1 MTEKGIDKD
10 VEQDWVT
17 RLAHEVVAE
26 AQQRGIDT
34 IVCASGISPSGPVH
48 LGNFREVITPH
59 LVADEIKRRGI
70 PCEHLLSWDD
80 FDRFRRVPANQ
91 PGVDESWEQYIGMPL
106 TSVPPPAGS
115 AHASWAD
122 HYKAPLVEA
131 MAALGIVV
139 RQISQTEQYRAGAYR
154 EQILLAMRERV
165 AIDAV
170 LARYRTLETAEVAR
184 QRATGRGK
192 GKPGQPAPSVEPAL
206 TARLDRQG
214 AGVALTDEQVQART
228 EAERGSG
235 AASDDDGSEGKAR
248 YYPYKPFCTV
258 CGTDFTV
265 VTAYDDD
272 SSELT
277 YRCTRCGHTE
287 HVDLGS
293 FDNGKLVW
301 KVDWPMRW
309 AHERVLFEPSGV
321 DHQSPGSSF
330 VVGKDLAPIF
340 GWERPIGPMYAFV
353 GIAGM
358 AKMSSSRG
366 GVPTPKD
373 ALEVME
379 PQLLRWL
386 YARRRPN
393 QSFDISFGPEL
404 QRLYDEW
411 DSLGRKVAQ
420 GSAQPADRAVHRRA
434 TSTSEAVLP
443 STPRPLPFRTIASVI
458 DIVQGDEAQA
468 VRILSA
474 LDPDDPVTSTDDLRP
489 RLDCAER
496 WMLHHVQAEDRTIVR
511 AEPDRELLDALDEPQ
526 RESLRLLVDGLD
538 EHWSLDG
545 LTHLVYAVP
554 KVQRGIDPD
563 AKVKD
568 PELSAAQ
575 RAFFA
580 LVYRLLV
587 GKDTGPRLPTLLLAV
602 GADRVRTL
610 LGQ

>member
-1 MTEKGIDKD
+1 MTDT
-10 VEQDWVT
+10 VAPVDWVS
-17 RLAHEVVAE
+17 RLADEVIAE
-26 AQQRGIDT
+26 AEHRNPGEK
-34 IVCASGISPSGPVH
+34 IVCASGISPSGPIH
-48 LGNFREVITPH
+48 LGNFRELITPH
-59 LVADEIKRRGI
+59 LVADEIKRRGVD
-70 PCEHLLSWDD
+70 CEHILSWDD
-80 FDRFRRVPANQ
+80 YDRFRRVPKTLE
-91 PGVDESWEQYIGMPL
+91 GVDETWEQYIGMPL
-106 TSVPPPAGS
+106 TAVPPPAGS
-115 AHASWAD
+115 PHASWAD
-122 HYKAPLVEA
+122 HFKAPLIEA
-131 MAALGIVV
+131 MAATGIEV

-154 EQILLAMRERV
+154 DQVLLAMRERT
-165 AIDAV
+165 AIDKV
-170 LARYRTLETAEVAR
+170 LDQYRTLEAAEAAR
-184 QRATGRGK
+184 QKESGK
-192 GKPGQPAPSVEPAL
+192 ARQQGQGNGPKL
-206 TARLDRQG
+206 TE
-214 AGVALTDEQVQART
+214 EQEAAAT

-235 AASDDDGSEGKAR
+235 AATEDDGSEGKAG

-258 CGTDFTV
+258 CGTDFTT

-272 SSELT
+272 THALT
-277 YRCTRCGHTE
+277 YECTKCGHVET
-287 HVDLGS
+287 VDLDTFTS
-293 FDNGKLVW
+293 GKLVW

-309 AHERVLFEPSGV
+309 AYEHVMFEPSGV

-358 AKMSSSRG
+358 AKMSSSKG
-366 GVPTPKD
+366 GVPIPND

-379 PQLLRWL
+379 PPVLRWL

-393 QSFDISFGPEL
+393 QSFDVAFGPEL

-411 DSLGRKVAQ
+411 DALNRKVAD
-420 GSAQPADRAVHRRA
+420 GTAQPGDLAAQLRAS
-434 TSTSEAVLP
+434 STASGALP
-443 STPRPLPFRTIASVI
+443 TTPRPMPFRTIASVI
-458 DIVQGDEAQA
+458 DVTQGDEAQA
-468 VRILSA
+468 VRILSD
-474 LDPDDPVTSTDDLRP
+474 LDPDNPVASTDDLRP

-496 WMLHHVQAEDRTIVR
+496 WMLGYVPEQDRTVVR
-511 AEPDRELLDALDEPQ
+511 SEPDASLLGSLDDQQ

-554 KVQRGIDPD
+554 KIQRGIDPE
-563 AKVKD
+563 AKVRD

-602 GADRVRTL
+602 GRSKVEQLMGVPSA
-610 LGQ
+610 

>member
-1 MTEKGIDKD
+1 MTDT
-10 VEQDWVT
+10 VAPVDWVS
-17 RLAHEVVAE
+17 RLADEVIAE
-26 AQQRGIDT
+26 AEHRNPGEK
-34 IVCASGISPSGPVH
+34 IVCASGISPSGPIH
-48 LGNFREVITPH
+48 LGNFRELITPH
-59 LVADEIKRRGI
+59 LVADEIKRRGVD
-70 PCEHLLSWDD
+70 CEHILSWDD
-80 FDRFRRVPANQ
+80 YDRFRRVPKTLE
-91 PGVDESWEQYIGMPL
+91 GVDETWEQYFGMPL
-106 TSVPPPAGS
+106 TAVPPPAGS
-115 AHASWAD
+115 PHASWAD
-122 HYKAPLVEA
+122 HFKAPLIEA
-131 MAALGIVV
+131 MAATGIEV

-154 EQILLAMRERV
+154 DQVLLAMRERT
-165 AIDAV
+165 AIDKV
-170 LARYRTLETAEVAR
+170 LDQYRTLEAAEAAR
-184 QRATGRGK
+184 QKESGKARQPGQGK
-192 GKPGQPAPSVEPAL
+192 GPKL
-206 TARLDRQG
+206 TE
-214 AGVALTDEQVQART
+214 EQEAAAT

-235 AASDDDGSEGKAR
+235 AATEDDGSEGKAG

-258 CGTDFTV
+258 CGTDFTT

-272 SSELT
+272 THALT
-277 YRCTRCGHTE
+277 YECTKCGHVET
-287 HVDLGS
+287 VDLDTFTS
-293 FDNGKLVW
+293 GKLVW

-309 AHERVLFEPSGV
+309 AYEHVMFEPSGV

-358 AKMSSSRG
+358 AKMSSSKG
-366 GVPTPKD
+366 GVPIPND

-379 PQLLRWL
+379 PPVLRWL

-393 QSFDISFGPEL
+393 QSFDVAFGPEL

-411 DSLGRKVAQ
+411 DALNRKVAD
-420 GSAQPADRAVHRRA
+420 GTAQPGDLAAQLRAS
-434 TSTSEAVLP
+434 STASGALP
-443 STPRPLPFRTIASVI
+443 TTPRPMPFRTIASVI
-458 DIVQGDEAQA
+458 DVTQGDEAQA
-468 VRILSA
+468 VRILSD
-474 LDPDDPVTSTDDLRP
+474 LDPDNPVTSTDDLRP

-496 WMLHHVQAEDRTIVR
+496 WMLGYVPEQDRTVVR
-511 AEPDRELLDALDEPQ
+511 SEPDASLLGSLDDQQ

-554 KVQRGIDPD
+554 KIQRGIDPE
-563 AKVKD
+563 AKVRD

-602 GADRVRTL
+602 GRSKVEQLMGVPSA
-610 LGQ
+610 